1 MYDKS
6 KHCQEKSQQRRSSVD
21 LSLFFLSLLAVCVL
35 CGVHCDT
42 GTRRRFSGSSSVVD
56 KKDSA
61 EKKKERILS
70 FSSFSLVP
78 RRFLCVSLAALK
90 KRRNEVDFQSFLMF
104 SGGSRY
110 YYMS

>member
-1 MYDKS
+1 MSKPKKNTTSMYDKS

-42 GTRRRFSGSSSVVD
+42 ATRRRFSGSSSVVD

-61 EKKKERILS
+61 GKKGKGIILQQLLARS
-70 FSSFSLVP
+70 SSFSVCLW
-78 RRFLCVSLAALK
+78 RLLKNDEMKWISKVS
-90 KRRNEVDFQSFLMF
+90 
-104 SGGSRY
+104 
-110 YYMS
+110 

>member
-1 MYDKS
+1 MSKPKKNTTSTMYDKS

-42 GTRRRFSGSSSVVD
+42 ATRRRFSGSSLVVD

-61 EKKKERILS
+61 GKKRKGYYPSAASRS
-70 FSSFSLVP
+70 FLVVFS
-78 RRFLCVSLAALK
+78 VSLWRLLK
-90 KRRNEVDFQSFLMF
+90 NDEMKWISKVS
-104 SGGSRY
+104 
-110 YYMS
+110 

>member
-1 MYDKS
+1 MSKPKKNTTSTMYDKS

-42 GTRRRFSGSSSVVD
+42 ATRRRFSGSSSVVVD

-61 EKKKERILS
+61 GKKGKGIILQQLLARS
-70 FSSFSLVP
+70 SSFSVCL
-78 RRFLCVSLAALK
+78 
-90 KRRNEVDFQSFLMF
+90 
-104 SGGSRY
+104 SGGS
-110 YYMS
+110 